1 MLSVLYTRALIQSS
15 AISTIRVNARQQQ
28 SALVVLTL
36 PLGQLQK
43 DSVPSGCSQGSIEE
57 NNKSNLKCHL
67 NAFEQFTM
75 PANASTGSYW
85 HPSTVT
91 LPALTGISVDGTANI

>member
-1 MLSVLYTRALIQSS
+1 MLSVLYTRAIIQSS

-28 SALVVLTL
+28 LVVLTL

-43 DSVPSGCSQGSIEE
+43 DSLPSGCSQGSIEE

-75 PANASTGSYW
+75 PANASTGSY
-85 HPSTVT
+85 
-91 LPALTGISVDGTANI
+91 